1 MGRPVTEETTRG
13 GVVTSVDERGIG
25 RLTIS
30 RPERMNALD
39 GHAHTAIEET
49 LAEWSSRDDVR
60 VVVIDGAGGSFSAGA
75 DVRGFAEQSTAGG
88 ASGFTREQA
97 RQIISG
103 GSDLVRAVRSVPVPV
118 IASVDGAA
126 AGIGA
131 SLALGADLIYT
142 TSRSYFLL
150 AFVNIGLMPDGA
162 ASMSFATAVGRVRA
176 NELALLGEK
185 LRADEALAA
194 GLVNGVV
201 DDRAALDETIHQVAS
216 KLAGKSAAALRLT
229 KSALDAHTMSGF
241 EAAIERELDGQTEL
255 LQSPE
260 FQAAITAFAGASK

>member
-1 MGRPVTEETTRG
+1 VSEEITRG
-13 GVVTSVDERGIG
+13 GVITSVDDSGIG

-39 GHAHTAIEET
+39 GGAHQAIEDT
-49 LAEWSSRDDVR
+49 LAELSTRDDVR
-60 VVVIDGAGGSFSAGA
+60 VIVLDGAGGSFSAGA

-88 ASGFTREQA
+88 ASGFTPTQA

-103 GSDLVRAVRSVPVPV
+103 GSDLIRAVRSVPVPV

-142 TSRSYFLL
+142 TARSYFLL

-185 LRADEALAA
+185 LRAAEALDA

-201 DDRAALDETIHQVAS
+201 EDRAALDEVVGKVAR

-229 KSALDAHTMSGF
+229 KAALDAHTMSGF

>member
-1 MGRPVTEETTRG
+1 MSDEITDG
-13 GVVTSVDERGIG
+13 GVVTEVDDRGVA

-39 GHAHTAIEET
+39 TGANLAIREAM
-49 LAEWSSRDDVR
+49 AEWSARDDIR

-75 DVRGFAEQSTAGG
+75 DVLGFADQSTADG
-88 ASGFTREQA
+88 ASGFTAGQA
-97 RQIISG
+97 RQIISA
-103 GSDLVRAVRSVPVPV
+103 GSELVRAVRCVPVPV

-131 SLALGADLIYT
+131 SLALGADLIYAT
-142 TSRSYFLL
+142 ARSYFLL
-150 AFVNIGLMPDGA
+150 AFINIGLMPDGA

-185 LRADEALAA
+185 LRAGEALDA
-194 GLVNGVV
+194 GLVNGVY
-201 DDRAALDETIHQVAS
+201 DDREALDEAVEKVAL
-216 KLAGKSAAALRLT
+216 KIAGKSRAALRLT
-229 KSALDAHTMSGF
+229 KSALDAHTMAGF
-241 EAAIERELDGQTEL
+241 DAAIERELDGQTEL

-260 FQAAITAFAGASK
+260 FQAAITAFAGTSK

>member
-1 MGRPVTEETTRG
+1 MSEEITRG
-13 GVVTSVDERGIG
+13 GVITSVDDSGIG

-39 GHAHTAIEET
+39 GGAHQAIEDT
-49 LAEWSSRDDVR
+49 LAEWSTRDDVR
-60 VVVIDGAGGSFSAGA
+60 VIVIDGAGGSFSAGA

-88 ASGFTREQA
+88 ASGFTPTQA

-103 GSDLVRAVRSVPVPV
+103 GSDLIRAVRSVPVPV

-142 TSRSYFLL
+142 TARSYFLL

-185 LRADEALAA
+185 LRAAEALDA

-201 DDRAALDETIHQVAS
+201 EDRAALDEVVGKVAG
-216 KLAGKSAAALRLT
+216 KLAGTSAAALRLT
-229 KSALDAHTMSGF
+229 KAALDAHTMSGF

>member
-1 MGRPVTEETTRG
+1 MSEEITRG
-13 GVVTSVDERGIG
+13 GVITSVDDSGIG

-39 GHAHTAIEET
+39 GGAHQAIEDT
-49 LAEWSSRDDVR
+49 LAELSTRDDVR
-60 VVVIDGAGGSFSAGA
+60 VIVLDGAGGSFSAGA

-88 ASGFTREQA
+88 ASGFTPTQA

-103 GSDLVRAVRSVPVPV
+103 GSDLIRAVRSVPVPV

-142 TSRSYFLL
+142 TARSYFLL

-185 LRADEALAA
+185 LRASEALDA

-201 DDRAALDETIHQVAS
+201 DDRAALDEVVGTVAH
-216 KLAGKSAAALRLT
+216 KLATKSPAALRLT
-229 KSALDAHTMSGF
+229 KAALDAHTMAGF
-241 EAAIERELDGQTEL
+241 DAAIERELDGQTEL